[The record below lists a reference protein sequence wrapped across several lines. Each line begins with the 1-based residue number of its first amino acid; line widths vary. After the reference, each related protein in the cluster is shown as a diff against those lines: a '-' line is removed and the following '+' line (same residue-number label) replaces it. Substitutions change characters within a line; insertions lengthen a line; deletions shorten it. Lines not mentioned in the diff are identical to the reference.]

1 MVQWTRSRAC
11 EIIANGLGQ
20 PRGKDA
26 ASHFVFNAHIP
37 DYRSGDSMTD
47 PLPSWNEG
55 AAKRALTT
63 FVKDTTTRSSPMYVE
78 HEDRIATFDQDGTL
92 WVEQPTYSQL
102 MFTFHQLA
110 VMAEK
115 DPKLKD
121 VEPFKTV
128 LSGDSAAAAKLGIP
142 ELLKVIALTHSGM
155 TVEEFRK
162 TAHAWITTAQHPRF
176 RRLYTDLV
184 YQPMLE
190 LMQYLRVNGYKTF
203 IVTGGGQD
211 FVRTYAER
219 VYGVPR
225 DQVVG
230 SAGGITFS
238 YDETGKAIL
247 TKDPKLLWI
256 DDKTEKPIDI
266 HLMIGRRPVMAF
278 GNAEGDQAM
287 LEYTEAGEGARFMML
302 VHHDDATR
310 EYAYGPQSKLSPFS
324 EALMARA
331 KKGGWKII
339 SMKND
344 WKRIFAWQS

>member
-1 MVQWTRSRAC
+1 
-11 EIIANGLGQ
+11 
-20 PRGKDA
+20 
-26 ASHFVFNAHIP
+26 
-37 DYRSGDSMTD
+37 MTD
-47 PLPSWNEG
+47 SLPSWNDVP
-55 AAKRALTT
+55 AKQALIG
-63 FVKDTTTRSSPMYVE
+63 FVKETTTQGSPKYVE
-78 HEDRIATFDQDGTL
+78 KEERIATFDQDGTM
-92 WVEQPTYSQL
+92 WVEQPTYSQI
-102 MFTFHQLA
+102 MFTFHQLG
-110 VMAEK
+110 VMAAK

-121 VEPFKTV
+121 LEPFKTV
-128 LSGDSAAAAKLGIP
+128 LSGDNAAIGKLAVP
-142 ELLKVIALTHSGM
+142 ELLKVLALTHSGT
-155 TVEEFRK
+155 TVEVFQK
-162 TAHAWITTAQHPRF
+162 TAHEWLTTAQHPRF
-176 RRLYTDLV
+176 KRLYTDLV

-190 LMQYLRVNGYKTF
+190 VMQYVRANGYKTF

-256 DDKTEKPIDI
+256 DDKTAKPVDI

-278 GNAEGDQAM
+278 GNADGDQAM
-287 LEYTEAGEGARFMML
+287 LEYAQGGEGSRFMML

-310 EYAYGPQSKLSPFS
+310 EYAYGPESKLSPFS
-324 EALMARA
+324 DALRARA
-331 KKGGWKII
+331 NKGGWVVI

-344 WKRIFAWQS
+344 WKRVFAWQA

>member
-1 MVQWTRSRAC
+1 MGTDMRSCKAPGLPESTIHNTWR
-11 EIIANGLGQ
+11 IA
-20 PRGKDA
+20 
-26 ASHFVFNAHIP
+26 F
-37 DYRSGDSMTD
+37 MTD
-47 PLPSWNEG
+47 PLPSWNDG
-55 AAKRALTT
+55 TSKRAIVA
-63 FVKDTTTRSSPMYVE
+63 FVEESTSQSSPKFVE
-78 HEDRIATFDQDGTL
+78 PAERIATFDQDGTL
-92 WVEQPTYSQL
+92 WVEQPTYSQV
-102 MFTFHQLA
+102 MFTFHQLG
-110 VMAEK
+110 VMATK
-115 DPKLKD
+115 DSKLKV

-128 LSGDSAAAAKLGIP
+128 LSGDMTAIAKLPVP
-142 ELLKVIALTHSGM
+142 ELLKIIALTHSGT
-155 TVEEFRK
+155 TVEVFQK
-162 TAHAWITTAQHPRF
+162 TAHDWITTAQHPRF
-176 RRLYTDLV
+176 KRLYTDLV
-184 YQPMLE
+184 FQPMLE
-190 LMQYLRVNGYKTF
+190 LMQYVRANGYKTF

-256 DDKTEKPIDI
+256 DDKSAKPVDI

-278 GNAEGDQAM
+278 GNADGDQAM

-310 EYAYGPQSKLSPFS
+310 EYAYGPESKLSPFS
-324 EALMARA
+324 QALMARA
-331 KKGGWKII
+331 DKGGWVVI

-344 WKRIFAWQS
+344 WKRIFAWQA

>member
-1 MVQWTRSRAC
+1 
-11 EIIANGLGQ
+11 
-20 PRGKDA
+20 
-26 ASHFVFNAHIP
+26 
-37 DYRSGDSMTD
+37 MTD
-47 PLPSWNEG
+47 PLPSWNDTP
-55 AAKRALTT
+55 AKQAIVS
-63 FVKDTTTRSSPMYVE
+63 FIKETTTQGSPKYVE
-78 HEDRIATFDQDGTL
+78 KEERIATFDQDGTM
-92 WVEQPTYSQL
+92 WVEQPTYSQI
-102 MFTFHQLA
+102 MFTFHQLGA
-110 VMAEK
+110 MAAN

-128 LSGDSAAAAKLGIP
+128 LSGDSAAIGKLAVP
-142 ELLKVIALTHSGM
+142 ELLKVFALTHSGT
-155 TVEEFRK
+155 TVEVFQK
-162 TAHAWITTAQHPRF
+162 TAHEWLTTAQHPRF
-176 RRLYTDLV
+176 KRLYTDLV

-190 LMQYLRVNGYKTF
+190 VMQYVRANGYKTF

-256 DDKTEKPIDI
+256 DDKTAKPVDI

-278 GNAEGDQAM
+278 GNADGDQAM
-287 LEYTEAGEGARFMML
+287 LEYTQGGEGPRFMML

-310 EYAYGPQSKLSPFS
+310 EYAYGPESKLSPFS
-324 EALMARA
+324 DALKARA
-331 KKGGWKII
+331 DKGGWVVI

-344 WKRIFAWQS
+344 WNRIFARQ